1 MFFMFFFPS
10 MGSRNRGGKKYINL
24 YLAFLPNTINWNKK
38 SPRPGR
44 NPWPG
49 LINSTWRKI
58 RPKTIFLPGQSVFV
72 IVNLN
77 KIVADHDGKL

>member
-1 MFFMFFFPS
+1 MFFMFFFLN
-10 MGSRNRGGKKYINL
+10 MGSRNRGGKKYIN
-24 YLAFLPNTINWNKK
+24 FISSFSSNTINWNKK

-49 LINSTWRKI
+49 LIDSTWRKI
-58 RPKTIFLPGQSVFV
+58 RPKNNFLPRQSVLF
-72 IVNLN
+72 IGNLN